1 MISPIIIPLNKCNF
15 KSCFT
20 CTMENKYAVQ
30 TIKIARVF
38 PKIYYERKWLLIMY
52 SQNNISSPYIP
63 CRLSESSGQK
73 YLLSKKIMLS
83 SNGHFF
89 LFRKFLVYVSERK
102 NMLFKNMLWKN
113 KKKTCFIMHKLILD
127 YNGVVS
133 FELTSD
139 LLSSVLCF
147 KWSVFWKKSIPFSK
161 KIH

>member
-1 MISPIIIPLNKCNF
+1 
-15 KSCFT
+15 
-20 CTMENKYAVQ
+20 MENKYAVQ

-38 PKIYYERKWLLIMY
+38 PKIYYKRKRLLIIY
-52 SQNNISSPYIP
+52 SQNNILSPYIP

-89 LFRKFLVYVSERK
+89 FCLENFWSMLVKGK
-102 NMLFKNMLWKN
+102 NMLFKNMLLK
-113 KKKTCFIMHKLILD
+113 KQKKTCFIMHKLILD

-147 KWSVFWKKSIPFSK
+147 K
-161 KIH
+161 

>member
-20 CTMENKYAVQ
+20 CTMEKKYAVQ

-38 PKIYYERKWLLIMY
+38 PKMY
-52 SQNNISSPYIP
+52 TK
-63 CRLSESSGQK
+63 EKG
-73 YLLSKKIMLS
+73 YLLCILKIIFYHLIFLAVYQNRLAKSIFFLKKIMLS

-89 LFRKFLVYVSERK
+89 CLEKFLVYVSERK

-127 YNGVVS
+127 YNEVVS

>member
-1 MISPIIIPLNKCNF
+1 MQFKQSRLPESFQKCIT
-15 KSCFT
+15 K
-20 CTMENKYAVQ
+20 EK
-30 TIKIARVF
+30 
-38 PKIYYERKWLLIMY
+38 
-52 SQNNISSPYIP
+52 
-63 CRLSESSGQK
+63 G
-73 YLLSKKIMLS
+73 YLLCILKIIFYHLIFLAVYQNRLAKSIFFLKKIMLS

-147 KWSVFWKKSIPFSK
+147 KWSVFCKKSIPFSK
-161 KIH
+161 KTH

>member
-20 CTMENKYAVQ
+20 CTMEKNMQFKQ
-30 TIKIARVF
+30 
-38 PKIYYERKWLLIMY
+38 
-52 SQNNISSPYIP
+52 S
-63 CRLSESSGQK
+63 RLPESFQK
-73 YLLSKKIMLS
+73 YITKEKGYLLCILKIIFYHLIFLAVYQNRLAKSIFFLKKIMLS

-89 LFRKFLVYVSERK
+89 LFRKFLVYISERK
-102 NMLFKNMLWKN
+102 NMLFKNMLL
-113 KKKTCFIMHKLILD
+113 KKKTCFIMHKLILY

-161 KIH
+161 KTH

>member
-1 MISPIIIPLNKCNF
+1 
-15 KSCFT
+15 
-20 CTMENKYAVQ
+20 MEKKYAVQ

-38 PKIYYERKWLLIMY
+38 PKMYYKRKRLLIMY
-52 SQNNISSPYIP
+52 SQNNILSPYIP

>member
-1 MISPIIIPLNKCNF
+1 
-15 KSCFT
+15 
-20 CTMENKYAVQ
+20 MEKKYAVQ

-38 PKIYYERKWLLIMY
+38 PKIYYKRKRLLIIY
-52 SQNNISSPYIP
+52 SQNNILSPYIP

-73 YLLSKKIMLS
+73 YLLSKK
-83 SNGHFF
+83 NNAKFKGHFF
-89 LFRKFLVYVSERK
+89 CLENFWSMLVKGKICCSKICFEK
-102 NMLFKNMLWKN
+102 T

-147 KWSVFWKKSIPFSK
+147 K
-161 KIH
+161 